1 MADKLVL
8 DTSKIKNVAYQAG
21 QANARITDAEAQLN
35 QIRNHTN
42 WKCREKYML
51 NSNAEALKSKIHRLQ
66 DKSEAFYH
74 AMNNAANSLETAENE
89 ISGLFKEVEDIIGNV
104 LSGTVVPAAS
114 VVGQLKDVVT
124 KITSKIIQP
133 APWQQINDIWNHIQI
148 VGMDSLTN
156 NAEGNFS
163 AGGGSGAFGS
173 GGGGGGSR

>member
-1 MADKLVL
+1 M
-8 DTSKIKNVAYQAG
+8 
-21 QANARITDAEAQLN
+21 
-35 QIRNHTN
+35 
-42 WKCREKYML
+42 
-51 NSNAEALKSKIHRLQ
+51 
-66 DKSEAFYH
+66 
-74 AMNNAANSLETAENE
+74 
-89 ISGLFKEVEDIIGNV
+89 
-104 LSGTVVPAAS
+104 PAAS